1 MLIIFRI
8 LDKYV
13 VKSNSLPPAPQ
24 TLLQTL
30 EVTPVTLHCEVR
42 TIAKLQDQNEMC
54 AGWWVRAAGIQMWL
68 GKALWKS
75 KGNQSFLK

>member
-30 EVTPVTLHCEVR
+30 EVTSVTLHCEVR

-54 AGWWVRAAGIQMWL
+54 AG
-68 GKALWKS
+68 
-75 KGNQSFLK
+75 